1 MTVTAM
7 LNVDPASAEAPA
19 PAAPPTADQ
28 AQDENDPVP
37 SAVAAEDDPVP
48 VAPTPAPVPRTFNCR
63 AGREN
68 CMVKDPAVA
77 VPAVERPLQE
87 PRVVNGKELAHSPA
101 NRLEVVRHA
110 EGGCGATCTASSL
123 AISPMEPPT
132 RRPRSCRLLSAWMS
146 CSIWLHNSP

>member
-68 CMVKDPAVA
+68 CMVKGPQWQCLQSSVVYGAAVKSTETTLRSLFGEEEE
-77 VPAVERPLQE
+77 VE
-87 PRVVNGKELAHSPA
+87 
-101 NRLEVVRHA
+101 
-110 EGGCGATCTASSL
+110 T
-123 AISPMEPPT
+123 MET
-132 RRPRSCRLLSAWMS
+132 Y
-146 CSIWLHNSP
+146 SIRGEES